1 LIGVTVIGMEL
12 RKEMGLTHADFFRM
26 LAQLPGGWLQET
38 RADGASLKFADGRIE
53 IRLGPEQRRHLS
65 ALVRIPATE
74 VLFRY
79 ENLSEAEQENFQ
91 ARFDL
96 TYQRGGG

>member
-1 LIGVTVIGMEL
+1 MDL
-12 RKEMGLTHADFFRM
+12 RKEMGLTHTDFFRI

-38 RADGASLKFADGRIE
+38 RPDGASLKYADGRVE
-53 IRLGPEQRRHLS
+53 ITLGPEQQRHLS
-65 ALVRIPATE
+65 ALVQIPATE

-79 ENLSEAEQENFQ
+79 ANLSADEKKTFP

>member
-1 LIGVTVIGMEL
+1 MEL

-38 RADGASLKFADGRIE
+38 RANGASLKFADGRVE
-53 IRLGPEQRRHLS
+53 ITLGPEQQRHLTT
-65 ALVRIPATE
+65 LVQIPATE
-74 VLFRY
+74 VVFRY
-79 ENLSEAEQENFQ
+79 KNLTETEKENFQ